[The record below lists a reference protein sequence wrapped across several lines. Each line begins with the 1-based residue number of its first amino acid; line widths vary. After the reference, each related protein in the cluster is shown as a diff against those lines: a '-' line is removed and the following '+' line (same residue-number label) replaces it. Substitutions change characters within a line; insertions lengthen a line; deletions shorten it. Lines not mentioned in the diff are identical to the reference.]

1 MITYEELNTQN
12 HHITEL
18 SNILSTLLKDRT
30 MCDNSTC
37 CDLFHSYIE
46 QVKSH
51 MDLVDKHLTGKLLS
65 HDDVET
71 RNIVKNFMSG
81 SQEVRRITTRY
92 IKDWCPNMKADS
104 LAVANHERFYNDSEQ
119 MFALVLQRIQDETE
133 KLYPLIRKLSG
144 NMEHAA

>member
-1 MITYEELNTQN
+1 MITYEELNSQN

-18 SNILSTLLKDRT
+18 SNILSALLKDRS
-30 MCDNSTC
+30 MCDNGTC
-37 CDLFHSYIE
+37 CGLFHSYIE
-46 QVKSH
+46 QVKQH

-81 SQEVRRITTRY
+81 SQEIRRITARY
-92 IKDWCPNMKADS
+92 IKDWCPNMKAES
-104 LAVANHERFYNDSEQ
+104 LAVANHDRFYKDTEQ
-119 MFALVLQRIQDETE
+119 MFSMVLQRIQDETE

-144 NMEHAA
+144 NMDHAA